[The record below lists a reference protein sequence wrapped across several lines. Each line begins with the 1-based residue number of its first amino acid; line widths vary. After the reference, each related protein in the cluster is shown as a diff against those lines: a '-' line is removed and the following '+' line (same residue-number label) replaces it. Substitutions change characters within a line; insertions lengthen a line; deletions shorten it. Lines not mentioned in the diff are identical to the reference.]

1 MRDASH
7 AVDAHGHETVEVRAP
22 TPPPP
27 APPTLPAPLAR
38 PASLAWLVKY
48 EGSLFVVRGN
58 RRLFLDRVAAAFH
71 GFMRQDLH
79 DGAKQ
84 TGKDSGPRRVCQP
97 IPQEVQATPSANA
110 SSSAGPIGP
119 PLVPTARQQH
129 EQKDIKGSSG
139 SSSSSSTDSSNICKT
154 FFFVQPC
161 PGLRGKSR

>member
-58 RRLFLDRVAAAFH
+58 RRLFLHRVAAAFH
-71 GFMRQDLH
+71 DFMIFPSRQTTTAAFLF
-79 DGAKQ
+79 
-84 TGKDSGPRRVCQP
+84 
-97 IPQEVQATPSANA
+97 N
-110 SSSAGPIGP
+110 
-119 PLVPTARQQH
+119 LVR
-129 EQKDIKGSSG
+129 
-139 SSSSSSTDSSNICKT
+139 
-154 FFFVQPC
+154 
-161 PGLRGKSR
+161 